1 MDNNTPK
8 QSTDATS
15 NKRINDIK
23 SSIRPVLTYLFTFL
37 YIYVFIK
44 RSDMETVYINGLNDI
59 MIVIIIFWFGE
70 RLMRN
75 TGITDFLLNY
85 NKKVKQ

>member
-1 MDNNTPK
+1 MDNNTPE

-15 NKRINDIK
+15 NGYINSIK

-44 RSDMETVYINGLNDI
+44 RSDMEAVYINGLNDI
-59 MIVIIIFWFGE
+59 MIIIIIFWFGE

-85 NKKVKQ
+85 NKKVK

>member
-8 QSTDATS
+8 QSTDTTS
-15 NKRINDIK
+15 NKYISGIK